1 MTLSERDDLIVEWL
15 IRFNDRWVC
24 VAEVRDMDW
33 WSLYKSEVLIKMK
46 VNDPDYFKTK
56 VTQYYGH
63 LIFKLSDKALRRIQ
77 NEK

>member
-1 MTLSERDDLIVEWL
+1 MTWSEMDDLTVEWL

-24 VAEVRDMDW
+24 VAELRDMDW
-33 WSLYKSEVLIKMK
+33 WSMYKSELLNKMS
-46 VNDPDYFKTK
+46 VNDPDYFKTE

-63 LIFKLSDKALRRIQ
+63 FKLSDKALRRIQ